1 MVQAVSVRKRR
12 KSRRVL
18 PLLCLCHACRKGRAW
33 KMLMGKKARMKLQK
47 KRKKSGKRPT
57 NHTAMRKWWVHFLER
72 PAALHAK
79 VADILNIVFS
89 VKFPCNVVYNYMYI
103 LNLNI
108 TCGHLPVCPGYC
120 KEEAAK
126 TPQPAGSTSRST
138 IEQVEKTGWG
148 GVCTVSMYVSVGAH
162 ETAK

>member
-1 MVQAVSVRKRR
+1 MENVDGKESTDETAEEKEEEWQEAH
-12 KSRRVL
+12 KSHS
-18 PLLCLCHACRKGRAW
+18 HAEVVGSF
-33 KMLMGKKARMKLQK
+33 
-47 KRKKSGKRPT
+47 SGT
-57 NHTAMRKWWVHFLER
+57 